1 MIEIKV
7 AKTQSEYLLI
17 EQLADTIWRHH
28 YIPITGIGQVE
39 YMLKKYQSPEAIA
52 DQVEYGYE
60 YYIINYHEA
69 SVGYISIKKEKNT
82 LFLSKIYVLSDY
94 RGKKIGKTAMKF
106 IENKAKTYDLNKISL
121 TVNRNNKN
129 SVAAYERMGFMK
141 IGAKIKNIGNGF
153 VMDDYLMEKPL

>member
-1 MIEIKV
+1 MIKIKV

-39 YMLKKYQSPEAIA
+39 YMLKKYQSSEAVA

-69 SVGYISIKKEKNT
+69 SVGYISIKKEKDT

-141 IGAKIKNIGNGF
+141 IGAKIKNIGSGF